1 MQWRKRW
8 LLWLLWSV
16 YLLRC
21 QHGLGWDESEPKNE
35 VMVRLLW
42 EIRHY
47 FRCIKPIIIPWFC
60 KLNLQLN
67 FVENALAK
75 NWKGLLQLTFF
86 FMIVIINK
94 RMDSFQVLK
103 MSAFTKWRD
112 KKRLKRQRTIS
123 TQHHTVKRGNS
134 GFRWV
139 SVKRGVGV
147 YLFWKNARF
156 GLVFTLP
163 LWTLTLKQHLKK
175 NRPRSQPRVLLTA
188 LSATPPNTQKI
199 WLFVIAVLKT
209 PLPKACQFTREATSN
224 YMNKRPHVSLTSRKS
239 TVEMS
244 CHTSSLVGSFS
255 SILTLPGDEDV
266 FTGLGEI
273 FRFGFWVPGLLVVR
287 VYSLGSG
294 SGPDEIHIQLSL
306 WLPVRI

>member
-1 MQWRKRW
+1 MQWREWW

-16 YLLRC
+16 HRLRC
-21 QHGLGWDESEPKNE
+21 RHGLGWDESEPNNE

-60 KLNLQLN
+60 KLNLQLD

-75 NWKGLLQLTFF
+75 NWKGLLQLTFFFF

-134 GFRWV
+134 GFCRE

-156 GLVFTLP
+156 GLVSTLP
-163 LWTLTLKQHLKK
+163 LWTLTLKQHFKK
-175 NRPRSQPRVLLTA
+175 VDPNASPAFYWQPFPQHHETPKKSGFLLM
-188 LSATPPNTQKI
+188 
-199 WLFVIAVLKT
+199 LF
-209 PLPKACQFTREATSN
+209 
-224 YMNKRPHVSLTSRKS
+224 
-239 TVEMS
+239 
-244 CHTSSLVGSFS
+244 
-255 SILTLPGDEDV
+255 
-266 FTGLGEI
+266 
-273 FRFGFWVPGLLVVR
+273 
-287 VYSLGSG
+287 
-294 SGPDEIHIQLSL
+294 
-306 WLPVRI
+306 